1 MSKSLEVLQK
11 YWGYSS
17 FRPGQESIVDDVV
30 NGNDVL
36 ALMPTGGG
44 KSICFQVPGLIREG
58 ITIVVSP
65 LIALMQD
72 QVNTLNKKGILA
84 KAITSGMSYRELDI
98 TLDNARFNGYKFL
111 YTSPERLQSKLFIER
126 FKLMNVG
133 LIVVDEAH
141 CISEWGHDF
150 RPSFM
155 DIKKL
160 REIHPEVPM
169 IALTATATPKAKEE
183 IVERLELKKPQIH
196 QSDFER
202 KNLIYSSFLSNN
214 KLQDIINTCDQHKG
228 ETGIVYCQ
236 TRKSV
241 KFVASTLHN
250 SGVSV
255 GVYHGGMSKDERSKM
270 LNSWLNNQVKVMVA
284 TNAFGMGIDKP
295 DVRFVLHYEFPN
307 SLEAYFQEAGRGG
320 RNGDTSIAVNYW
332 QKEDIVALERQL
344 EQKYPPI
351 DEIKRVYRAICNYL
365 KVAIGSGKDETY
377 NFDLPAFSKAFDISP
392 SVCYNSLKI
401 LELMGELS
409 FSEGFFSPTKLKF
422 VIGNEALYN
431 FQIQN
436 EKFHPITVF
445 LSRSYSGLFNDF
457 VQIHEDEI
465 CKRLKITPKE
475 VENQLK
481 QLEKYGVIDI
491 NWKSDSP
498 TITFLRERMP
508 YDYLEIKP
516 EVYHYR
522 KNIAEDKLKAVKSFL
537 TENKCRSMQLIN
549 YFGIDAEPCG
559 KCDNCLK
566 NDDSKSQQAHENSVL
581 DFLADAPKKDIEVKS
596 IFLDPI
602 VFKQTI
608 RKLMVEEKIQ
618 FDGEFYSIV

>member
-11 YWGYSS
+11 YWGFSS
-17 FRPGQESIVDDVV
+17 FRPGQESIVDDVI
-30 NGNDVL
+30 NGYDVL

-58 ITIVVSP
+58 ITIIVSP

-72 QVNTLNKKGILA
+72 QVNTLDRKGIMA

-111 YTSPERLQSKLFIER
+111 YTSPERLQSALFLER

-183 IVERLELKKPQIH
+183 IIERLELKNPKIH
-196 QSDFER
+196 QSNFER
-202 KNLIYSSFLSNN
+202 NNLIYSSYLSNN
-214 KLQDIINTCDQHKG
+214 KLQDITNTCKQHTG
-228 ETGIVYCQ
+228 ESGIVYCQ

-241 KFVASTLHN
+241 KFVASKLYN
-250 SGVSV
+250 SGVSI
-255 GVYHGGMSKDERSKM
+255 GVYHGGMNKDERSKM
-270 LNSWLNNQVKVMVA
+270 LDSWLKNQVKVMVA

-295 DVRFVLHYEFPN
+295 DVRFVLHYDFPN

-320 RNGDTSIAVNYW
+320 RDGNNSIAVNYW
-332 QKEDIVALERQL
+332 QKEDIPALEKQI

-365 KVAIGSGKDETY
+365 KVAIGSGKGETY
-377 NFDLPAFSKAFDISP
+377 TIDLPAFSKAFDITP

-401 LELMGELS
+401 LELMGEVS
-409 FSEGFFSPTKLKF
+409 FSEGFFTPTKMKF
-422 VIGNEALYN
+422 VIGNEVLYN

-436 EKFHPITVF
+436 EKYYPITVF

-457 VQIHEDEI
+457 VEIHENEI

-475 VENQLK
+475 VESQLK
-481 QLEKYGVIDI
+481 QLEKYGIIDI
-491 NWKSDSP
+491 NWKTDLP

-522 KNIAEDKLKAVKSFL
+522 REIAEDKLKAVINYL
-537 TENKCRSMQLIN
+537 TGDECRSKQLIN
-549 YFGIDAEPCG
+549 YFGIESEPCG

-566 NDDSKSQQAHENSVL
+566 KGIVKTELDYENDILNFLSDS
-581 DFLADAPKKDIEVKS
+581 PKKNSEVKN
-596 IFLDPI
+596 IFLDPSI
-602 VFKQTI
+602 FKQTI
-608 RKLMVEEKIQ
+608 RKLMVEEKIK